1 VKNLVRLC
9 WIKFGSLLPRW
20 FFVKARVW
28 LEYLYFGYWLRH
40 SEYKPKM
47 LVPEVKKVF
56 ATIAKPFEDQPVLYM
71 EFGVFE
77 GTSMRLWSGLLKNAS
92 SKLIGFDSFEGLP
105 EDYSDVTPKGMFAV
119 GRKPPTIPDARVSFV
134 VGYFDQSL
142 PSFQIPPHN
151 QLIIF
156 MDADLYSSTIYV
168 LRRFREDIVVGTIII
183 FGQFSDN
190 RNHELKAFQE
200 FREETGMKFE
210 LLVIDY
216 SHLYPAFR
224 RVA

>member
-1 VKNLVRLC
+1 VKNFVRLC

-40 SEYKPKM
+40 SEYRPKT

-56 ATIAKPFEDQPVLYM
+56 ATVAEPFEDQPVLYM

-77 GTSMRLWSGLLKNAS
+77 GTSMRLWSRLLKNPS

-105 EDYSDVTPKGMFAV
+105 EDYSDATPKGMFAV
-119 GRKPPTIPDARVSFV
+119 GRKPPTVPDGRVSFV

-142 PSFQIPPHN
+142 PTFQIPSHD

-168 LRRFREDIVVGTIII
+168 LRRFRESIVVGTIII

-190 RNHELKAFQE
+190 RNHELKAFEE
-200 FREETGMKFE
+200 FRKETAMKFE